1 MSTESSYYV
10 PEQSKLPI
18 ITAIGLG
25 ALAFGAASWVIEGG
39 SPYIFLAGLTI
50 MILVMYRWWSVV
62 IDENMRGLASNKL
75 KHSYVLGMLWFIFS
89 EVMFFAAFFGAL
101 FYVRVFVN
109 SWIGGEAAVGWFD
122 DSPTDASVANN
133 EILWP
138 GYESQWPVMVT
149 PDQAANGDA
158 AQFQGPEQNMSFP
171 GLSNLATWLPLWNTV
186 ILLSSSVTVHIAH
199 MALKDDNR
207 KRFNIWLGITVALGI
222 IFLGLQAEEYI
233 VAYRDMG
240 LTLETGIY
248 GTTFFMLTGFHGFH
262 VTMGTI
268 MLLVQWV
275 RGLKGHFSHADQFG
289 FEASSWYWHFVDVV
303 WVGLFIFV
311 YVLA

>member
-62 IDENMRGLASNKL
+62 IDENMRGLASNQL

>member
-50 MILVMYRWWSVV
+50 MVLVMYRWWSVV
-62 IDENMRGLASNKL
+62 IDENMRGLASNQL